1 MTKET
6 LKAQYKE
13 LEDELSHL
21 TEVSTKLRVFMASQ
35 DFRDLS
41 DLEATLAVAQH
52 HTIETYARMLTMRA
66 ALIGGR
72 LADPDGDRPVG
83 NDETPNPI
91 VTPDPPDF
99 STGKSTRVGN
109 TIITEG

>member
-6 LKAQYKE
+6 MKVQYKE
-13 LEDELSHL
+13 IEDELSHL

-52 HTIETYARMLTMRA
+52 HMIESYARVLTMRA
-66 ALIGGR
+66 ALYGGR

-99 STGKSTRVGN
+99 STGRSAKIGN

>member
-6 LKAQYKE
+6 LKVQYKE

-21 TEVSTKLRVFMASQ
+21 TEVSTRLRVFISSQ
-35 DFRDLS
+35 DFRELS
-41 DLEATLAVAQH
+41 DLEATLVVAQH
-52 HTIETYARMLTMRA
+52 HAIETYARMLTMRA

-91 VTPDPPDF
+91 MTPYTPEI
-99 STGKSTRVGN
+99 SIGKSAVVGN